1 MKIKMCVKIVQMS
14 MSTLLCIYQEYRHC
28 VLYFD
33 SENLLLGWVVVKLN
47 DDKVKQLSTERHT
60 LSQFKEFTSCQ
71 AQLLKTYYN
80 RISILSNVKA
90 LVNFTP
96 RCSPFILHS
105 NTSKL
110 IRYLS
115 TFYFQ
120 VGSTCRI
127 DTYSLYSH
135 LNLIN

>member
-60 LSQFKEFTSCQ
+60 LSQLKEFTSCQ
-71 AQLLKTYYN
+71 AQLLKTYY
-80 RISILSNVKA
+80 ILRNVKA
-90 LVNFTP
+90 LVNCTP

-135 LNLIN
+135 LNLKVGGS